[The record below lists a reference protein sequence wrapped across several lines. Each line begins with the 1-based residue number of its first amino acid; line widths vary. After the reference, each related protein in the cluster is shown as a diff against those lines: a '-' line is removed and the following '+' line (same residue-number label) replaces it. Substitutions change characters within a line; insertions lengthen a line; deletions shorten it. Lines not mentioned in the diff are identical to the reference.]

1 MPLQPSM
8 KLISVDDHLIEHP
21 KVWIDRLPQKYLER
35 GPRIVDEPSPSGGLP
50 IQVWYYEGKR
60 FPAIGLNAVAGKKP
74 EEFGVEPVRY
84 ADMIPGCYDPKARLV
99 DMDLDG
105 VYGAANFPSFP
116 RFAGGLFTKES
127 EDFDLAFAC
136 VQAYND
142 YVVDEWCSTA
152 PYRFIPLIILPLWDP
167 DLCVVEIQ
175 RCAAKGAKGITFPE
189 NTVPLG
195 LPSIYTDHWEKVFS
209 IAEETDMPLCMH
221 FGSSGSPPTTAPE
234 APYAVTIAL
243 YGTNSMSATAHLL
256 FSPVFH
262 RHPKLKV
269 ALSEGGVGWVPY
281 LLERIDGTWERHR
294 WYQNVVKD
302 VRPSDLFHKHIYGCF
317 IDDVAGLKA
326 RYDIGI
332 GNMTWECDYPHSD
345 SYWPHSRRY
354 AEKVFAD
361 IPDDEVHQ
369 IVELNSRK
377 LFNFYDEPVG

>member
-1 MPLQPSM
+1 MPLQPAM

-21 KVWIDRLPQKYLER
+21 KVWTDRLPQKYLDR
-35 GPRIVDEPSPSGGLP
+35 CPRIVDEPSPSGGLP
-50 IQVWYYEGKR
+50 IQVWYYEDKR

-84 ADMIPGCYDPKARLV
+84 ADMIPGCYDPKARVV

-142 YVVDEWCSTA
+142 YVIDEWCAVA
-152 PYRFIPLIILPLWDP
+152 PHRFIPLIILPLWDP
-167 DLCVVEIQ
+167 DRCVAEIE

-256 FSPVFH
+256 FSRVFH

-332 GNMTWECDYPHSD
+332 ANMMWECDYPHSD

-377 LFNFYDEPVG
+377 LFNFYEEPVN